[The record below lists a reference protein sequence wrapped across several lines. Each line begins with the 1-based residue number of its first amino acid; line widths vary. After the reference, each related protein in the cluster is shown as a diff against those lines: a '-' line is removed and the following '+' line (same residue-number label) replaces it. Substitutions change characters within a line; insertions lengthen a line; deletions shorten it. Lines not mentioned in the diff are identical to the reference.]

1 MNPSSSSDSP
11 FPASSG
17 ASGAAGS
24 SGSSS
29 LSGSGGTATGGM
41 TGAGLSAS
49 MEDAAD
55 AAHGTVRRMA
65 QKAHEAVDRLEET
78 LGSGS
83 ERVMDWQQEYGDMA
97 REQVRSSPLAA
108 VGIAFAV
115 GLLFGRVFMR

>member
-17 ASGAAGS
+17 TTGSSGGLGS
-24 SGSSS
+24 SGS
-29 LSGSGGTATGGM
+29 ATGGM

-49 MEDAAD
+49 ASLDEAAD

-97 REQVRSSPLAA
+97 REQVRSNPLAA
-108 VGIAFAV
+108 VGMAFLA
-115 GLLFGRVFMR
+115 GLLFGKLFMR